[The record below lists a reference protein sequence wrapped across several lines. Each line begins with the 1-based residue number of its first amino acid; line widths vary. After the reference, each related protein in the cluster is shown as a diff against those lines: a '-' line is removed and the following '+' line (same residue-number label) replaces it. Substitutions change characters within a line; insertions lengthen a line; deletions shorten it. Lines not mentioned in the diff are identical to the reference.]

1 MSRRSDTRSVL
12 PLQLAA
18 AVVAVGSFAYT
29 ASHPLPEGVLG
40 AGVVFGLFI
49 ALGEIL
55 RVTLPGGRQAAPL
68 AAAGSLAFALLPS
81 FKGVSLPGVAFAVTV
96 VTLASIIGS
105 LPRVFVG
112 RGIHLDEV
120 SQRVLMTATAAALIA
135 PWPYLLQYGDLAS
148 LPDFMKSN
156 IQLIVMVVAGALAG
170 LLEIA
175 LAAATRANEARMPFS
190 VALVDELRAMIG
202 ITTAVTAT
210 GVLIALAASK
220 SMDYWALPV
229 FAVPMLLTQF
239 SFRRYASIEATYLQT
254 IRALSKVTEVGGYT
268 ESGHA
273 RRVSVLA
280 SRIGSELGMTEREL
294 TDLEYAA
301 LMHDIGQLAWPE
313 PFPGGATSLIAPVH
327 QRRIAE
333 LGAEVVRQSG
343 ALDSVALIV
352 ERQADSYRPAP
363 GLPDESLPLASR
375 IIKVANSYDD
385 SVGASLDMERM
396 QYALDRL
403 AGASD
408 REYDPAVID
417 ALSRIVDRRFE
428 QSYT

>member
-1 MSRRSDTRSVL
+1 MKRADVRSVVS
-12 PLQLAA
+12 LQLAA
-18 AVVAVGSFAYT
+18 ALVAMASLAYT
-29 ASHPLPEGVLG
+29 AANLPEARSIQ
-40 AGVVFGLFI
+40 AGLVFGVFI
-49 ALGEIL
+49 ALGEVL

-68 AAAGSLAFALLPS
+68 AAAGALAFALLPS
-81 FKGVSLPGVAFAVTV
+81 IDDVKLPGVAFAVTV
-96 VTLASIIGS
+96 VTLASILGS

-112 RGIHLDEV
+112 RGIHVDEL
-120 SQRVLMTATAAALIA
+120 SQRVLMTATAAALIR
-135 PWPYLLQYGDLAS
+135 PWLDLVGNQSLQVVA
-148 LPDFMKSN
+148 M
-156 IQLIVMVVAGALAG
+156 VMAGALAG
-170 LLEIA
+170 ILEIA
-175 LAAATRANEARMPFS
+175 LAAAIRANDERVPFS
-190 VALVDELRAMIG
+190 VAMVDEFRAMIG

-210 GVLIALAASK
+210 GVLMALAAK
-220 SMDYWALPV
+220 GPMGYWALPV

-273 RRVSVLA
+273 RRVSALS
-280 SRIGSELGMTEREL
+280 SRIGSEMGMTEREL

-343 ALDSVALIV
+343 ALDSVAVIV
-352 ERQADSYRPAP
+352 ERQADAYRPQR
-363 GLPDESLPLASR
+363 GLPDATLPLASR
-375 IIKVANSYDD
+375 IIKVANAYDD
-385 SVGASLDMERM
+385 SVGSSLDMDRM

-403 AGASD
+403 AGATD
-408 REYDPAVID
+408 REYDPAVVD
-417 ALSRIVDRRFE
+417 ALGRIVERRLE
-428 QSYT
+428 QSYS

>member
-1 MSRRSDTRSVL
+1 MSRRKDVRSVV
-12 PLQLAA
+12 PLQLVAA
-18 AVVAVGSFAYT
+18 IVAVSSFAFT
-29 ASHPLPEGVLG
+29 AANPLPQGVIH

-68 AAAGSLAFALLPS
+68 AAAGSLAFALLPEIN
-81 FKGVSLPGVAFAVTV
+81 GVQLPGVAFAVTV

-112 RGIHLDEV
+112 RGLHLDEV
-120 SQRVLMTATAAALIA
+120 SQRVLMTATAAALIR
-135 PWPYLLQYGDLAS
+135 PWLELTTN
-148 LPDFMKSN
+148 SN
-156 IQLIVMVVAGALAG
+156 VQLIAMVVAGALAG

-175 LAAATRANEARMPFS
+175 LAAATRANEVRVPFS
-190 VALVDELRAMIG
+190 VALVDEFRAMIG

-210 GVLIALAASK
+210 GVLMALAAGR
-220 SMDYWALPV
+220 MNYWALPV

-268 ESGHA
+268 ETGHA
-273 RRVSVLA
+273 RRVSRLA
-280 SRIGSELGMTEREL
+280 SRIGSEMGMTEREL

-333 LGAEVVRQSG
+333 LGAQVVRQSG
-343 ALDSVALIV
+343 ALDSVAQIV
-352 ERQADSYRPAP
+352 ERQADAYRPQR
-363 GLPDESLPLASR
+363 GLPDATLPLASR
-375 IIKVANSYDD
+375 IIRVANAYDD
-385 SVGASLDMERM
+385 AVGASLDMERM
-396 QYALDRL
+396 HYALDRL
-403 AGASD
+403 SGGTD
-408 REYDPAVID
+408 RDYDPAVVD
-417 ALSRIVDRRFE
+417 ALGRIVDRRLE
-428 QSYT
+428 ESYS

>member
-29 ASHPLPEGVLG
+29 ASNPLPEGILG
-40 AGVVFGLFI
+40 AGVVFGIFI

-81 FKGVSLPGVAFAVTV
+81 FKGVPLPGVAFAVTV
-96 VTLASIIGS
+96 VTLASIVGS

-135 PWPYLLQYGDLAS
+135 PWPELLNHGELADLS
-148 LPDFMKSN
+148 DVLKSN

-210 GVLIALAASK
+210 GVLMALAASK

-239 SFRRYASIEATYLQT
+239 SFRRYSSIEATYLQT

-273 RRVSVLA
+273 RRVSVLS

-301 LMHDIGQLAWPE
+301 LMHDIGQLAWPD

-375 IIKVANSYDD
+375 IIKVANAYDD
-385 SVGASLDMERM
+385 AVGASLDMERM
-396 QYALDRL
+396 QYSLDRL
-403 AGASD
+403 TGATD
-408 REYDPAVID
+408 REYDPAVVD
-417 ALSRIVDRRFE
+417 ALARIVDRRFE
-428 QSYT
+428 QSYS

>member
-1 MSRRSDTRSVL
+1 MSRRRDSRSVV

-18 AVVAVGSFAYT
+18 AIVAMASFAFT
-29 ASHPLPEGVLG
+29 AANPLPQGVIK
-40 AGVVFGLFI
+40 AGVIFGLFI
-49 ALGEIL
+49 ALGEVL

-68 AAAGSLAFALLPS
+68 AAAGSLAFALLQTINHVP
-81 FKGVSLPGVAFAVTV
+81 LPGVAFAVTV
-96 VTLASIIGS
+96 VTLASIFGS
-105 LPRVFVG
+105 LPRVFIG

-120 SQRVLMTATAAALIA
+120 SQRVLMTATAAALIG
-135 PWPYLLQYGDLAS
+135 PWLELLMESPLSPEIKKNLNLLA
-148 LPDFMKSN
+148 
-156 IQLIVMVVAGALAG
+156 MVAAGALAG

-175 LAAATRANEARMPFS
+175 LAAATRANEARLPFS
-190 VALVDELRAMIG
+190 VALVDEFRAMIG

-210 GVLIALAASK
+210 GVLMALAASG
-220 SMDYWALPV
+220 SMSYWALPV

-280 SRIGSELGMTEREL
+280 SRIGSEMGMTEREL

-343 ALDSVALIV
+343 ALDSVAQIV
-352 ERQADSYRPAP
+352 ERQADSYRPQR
-363 GLPDESLPLASR
+363 GLPDATLSLASR
-375 IIKVANSYDD
+375 IIKVANAYDD
-385 SVGASLDMERM
+385 AVGASLDMERM

-403 AGASD
+403 TGGTD
-408 REYDPAVID
+408 REYDPAVVD
-417 ALSRIVDRRFE
+417 ALGRIVDRRLE
-428 QSYT
+428 ESYS

>member
-1 MSRRSDTRSVL
+1 MSRRIDTRSVL

-18 AVVAVGSFAYT
+18 AILATCSFAIT
-29 ASHPLPEGVLG
+29 AANAPSSKVLQAGLIFG
-40 AGVVFGLFI
+40 AFI
-49 ALGEIL
+49 AIGEVL
-55 RVTLPGGRQAAPL
+55 RVTLPAGRQAAPL

-81 FKGVSLPGVAFAVTV
+81 IDETPLPGVAFAVTV
-96 VTLASIIGS
+96 VTFASICGS

-112 RGIHLDEV
+112 RGLHLDEL
-120 SQRVLMTATAAALIA
+120 SQRVLMTATAAALIHSWWGLF
-135 PWPYLLQYGDLAS
+135 PGQTKNVVL
-148 LPDFMKSN
+148 
-156 IQLIVMVVAGALAG
+156 MVVAGALAG

-175 LAAATRANEARMPFS
+175 LAAASRANEVRLPFS
-190 VALVDELRAMIG
+190 VALVDEFRAMVG
-202 ITTAVTAT
+202 VSTAVTAT
-210 GVLIALAASK
+210 GVLMALAASQ
-220 SMDYWALPV
+220 SMGYWALPV

-268 ESGHA
+268 ETGHA
-273 RRVSVLA
+273 RRVSVLS
-280 SRIGSELGMTEREL
+280 SRLGSELGMTEREL

-301 LMHDIGQLAWPE
+301 LMHDIGQLAWPD

-352 ERQADSYRPAP
+352 ERQADSYRPGP

-375 IIKVANSYDD
+375 IIKVANAYDD
-385 SVGASLDMERM
+385 AVGASLDMERM
-396 QYALDRL
+396 QYSLDRL
-403 AGASD
+403 IGATD
-408 REYDPAVID
+408 REYDPAVVD
-417 ALSRIVDRRFE
+417 ALARIVDRRFE
-428 QSYT
+428 QSYS

>member
-1 MSRRSDTRSVL
+1 MSRRRDSRSVV

-18 AVVAVGSFAYT
+18 AIVAMASFAFT
-29 ASHPLPEGVLG
+29 AANPLPQDVIK
-40 AGVVFGLFI
+40 AGVIFGLFI

-68 AAAGSLAFALLPS
+68 AAAGSLAFALLQTINDVP
-81 FKGVSLPGVAFAVTV
+81 LPGVAFAVTV
-96 VTLASIIGS
+96 VTLASIFGS
-105 LPRVFVG
+105 LPRVFIG

-120 SQRVLMTATAAALIA
+120 SQRVLMTATAAALIG
-135 PWPYLLQYGDLAS
+135 PWLELVMESPLSPEIKNNLNLLA
-148 LPDFMKSN
+148 
-156 IQLIVMVVAGALAG
+156 MVAAGALAG
-170 LLEIA
+170 LLEIV
-175 LAAATRANEARMPFS
+175 LAAATRANEARLPFS
-190 VALVDELRAMIG
+190 VALVDEFRAMIG

-210 GVLIALAASK
+210 GVLMALAASG
-220 SMDYWALPV
+220 SMNYWALPV

-280 SRIGSELGMTEREL
+280 SRIGSEMGMTEREL

-343 ALDSVALIV
+343 ALDSVAQIV
-352 ERQADSYRPAP
+352 ERQADSYRPQR
-363 GLPDESLPLASR
+363 GLPDATLSLASR
-375 IIKVANSYDD
+375 IIKVANAYDD
-385 SVGASLDMERM
+385 AVGASLDMERM

-403 AGASD
+403 TGGTD
-408 REYDPAVID
+408 REYDPAVVD
-417 ALSRIVDRRFE
+417 ALGRIVDRRLE
-428 QSYT
+428 ESYS

>member
-1 MSRRSDTRSVL
+1 
-12 PLQLAA
+12 
-18 AVVAVGSFAYT
+18 
-29 ASHPLPEGVLG
+29 
-40 AGVVFGLFI
+40 
-49 ALGEIL
+49 
-55 RVTLPGGRQAAPL
+55 
-68 AAAGSLAFALLPS
+68 
-81 FKGVSLPGVAFAVTV
+81 
-96 VTLASIIGS
+96 
-105 LPRVFVG
+105 
-112 RGIHLDEV
+112 
-120 SQRVLMTATAAALIA
+120 
-135 PWPYLLQYGDLAS
+135 
-148 LPDFMKSN
+148 
-156 IQLIVMVVAGALAG
+156 
-170 LLEIA
+170 
-175 LAAATRANEARMPFS
+175 
-190 VALVDELRAMIG
+190 
-202 ITTAVTAT
+202 
-210 GVLIALAASK
+210 
-220 SMDYWALPV
+220 
-229 FAVPMLLTQF
+229 
-239 SFRRYASIEATYLQT
+239 LQT